1 MLRSVR
7 EQDLRFWMEYFPP
20 FSLITTH
27 LYVGAPGISWYNS
40 PQYSSTAPSYGMNKT
55 SQLPPLQSFSWCRC
69 CSWQFQVFGS
79 CGSFIIPHVINTQ
92 RAVPIITIY
101 IYILFTS
108 ALLLIHADVSVF
120 NKGHQYVIS
129 WTISPCAY
137 LCNWCYQG
145 VEKNFCAVWEHFCEP
160 TCFHPFDAFH
170 RQGKVK
176 ARKRRSPM

>member
-1 MLRSVR
+1 MIFLLHFPLNPLPMEKSFFICSTTLHAEIGERTR
-7 EQDLRFWMEYFPP
+7 FEIFWMEYFPP

-79 CGSFIIPHVINTQ
+79 CGSLIIPHVINTQ

-101 IYILFTS
+101 IYSILFTS
-108 ALLLIHADVSVF
+108 ALLLIHADVSFF

-129 WTISPCAY
+129 WPISPCAY
-137 LCNWCYQG
+137 LCNWC
-145 VEKNFCAVWEHFCEP
+145 
-160 TCFHPFDAFH
+160 
-170 RQGKVK
+170 
-176 ARKRRSPM
+176 

>member
-145 VEKNFCAVWEHFCEP
+145 VEIFNLKRVFAQFESIFVSRLVFIHL
-160 TCFHPFDAFH
+160 TPFTD
-170 RQGKVK
+170 RE
-176 ARKRRSPM
+176 R

>member
-101 IYILFTS
+101 IYIFYSLPLYFSSTLMS
-108 ALLLIHADVSVF
+108 AFLTRATNMSSLGLYHHVHI
-120 NKGHQYVIS
+120 YVIDVTKELKFS
-129 WTISPCAY
+129 TWKEFLRSLRAFLWADLFSSIWRLSQT
-137 LCNWCYQG
+137 
-145 VEKNFCAVWEHFCEP
+145 VE
-160 TCFHPFDAFH
+160 
-170 RQGKVK
+170 GK
-176 ARKRRSPM
+176 S